1 MSSIS
6 NRSKIVLGIGV
17 VVVVVVVIVGVAY
30 ILSRDQSTTTTT
42 TTTTTKSATK
52 NIVQT
57 ISTTQVPTTISTISV
72 PTTIS
77 TMPFP
82 TTISTTP
89 VPTTISTANDSES
102 LLIQSCGLI
111 RPYDR
116 VREKCLYKYDDTDG
130 MCPQNNSEDWY
141 YMADGNCM
149 SSKTK
154 PREPV
159 YYNTEL
165 HISSIHNY
173 MLCYMPSPGTL
184 STCPLVQA
192 HQDPKWL
199 KWKIVPSDNVS
210 TPYIKYGD
218 DVYLFSFNYDIYVDW
233 TGDMSKCRCSDKYC
247 GILRNKKTVNTFKIL
262 PFNDNEHNIGDIVY
276 ADDQIL
282 LNSND
287 SPTLF
292 LANCGSNKEEG
303 DKCLGVGACHGTNS
317 TTNKTRTNAQWK
329 FKYPD
334 DYYTKKQRLNVNN
347 GEWNDI

>member
-1 MSSIS
+1 MIIT
-6 NRSKIVLGIGV
+6 KKQYVLAIVV
-17 VVVVVVVIVGVAY
+17 PPVVILFCVIVY
-30 ILSRDQSTTTTT
+30 YMLKSDQ
-42 TTTTTKSATK
+42 TTTTKPSTTNRMK
-52 NIVQT
+52 P
-57 ISTTQVPTTISTISV
+57 ISTTTIPTTISSTSV

-77 TMPFP
+77 TV
-82 TTISTTP
+82 T
-89 VPTTISTANDSES
+89 VPTTISSATVPTTTTTNDSES

-116 VREKCLYKYDDTDG
+116 VREKCLYNYDDNDG

-165 HISSIHNY
+165 HISSIFDS
-173 MLCYMPSPGTL
+173 MLCYMPYSNTL
-184 STCPLVQA
+184 SACPLVQQY
-192 HQDPKWL
+192 QDPKWL
-199 KWKIVPSDNVS
+199 KWKIEPSDNVS

-218 DVYLFSFNYDIYVDW
+218 SVYIFLFNYDIYVDW
-233 TGDMSKCRCSDKYC
+233 TGDTSKCKCSGKYC

-262 PFNDNEHNIGDIVY
+262 PFNTNEHNIGDIVY

-282 LNSND
+282 LNSNE

-292 LANCGSNKEEG
+292 LENCGSNKG
-303 DKCLGVGACHGTNS
+303 TVDNCRGVEACGGTNS
-317 TTNKTRTNAQWK
+317 TTNKTRTNAQWR

-334 DYYTKKQRLNVNN
+334 DYYTKKQRFNVNN